1 MRCEEEGWDMSY
13 ESYCQDQ
20 GIDCARR
27 ARLAR
32 SSEVATYWRSLGLRW
47 LRIAEQAHIAGGA
60 SGPASD
66 EGETSSFIFPA
77 WTWNAKRDR
86 PRSMRTRKAYRG
98 SSRLLPRNARHNAR
112 IAGALDVALLLGQ
125 RGH

>member
-66 EGETSSFIFPA
+66 EGETSSFHFSGVDLERETGQA
-77 WTWNAKRDR
+77 KVNAVI
-86 PRSMRTRKAYRG
+86 MRGLRA
-98 SSRLLPRNARHNAR
+98 H
-112 IAGALDVALLLGQ
+112 
-125 RGH
+125 